1 MASNWLDREGS
12 VIPRGFSR
20 HYILGLLQKQPM
32 SGKEIIDKAI
42 LESEGIWKPS
52 PGLIYP
58 LLGRLLD
65 EGLIDQTEDGRYK
78 ITFKG
83 LGMTKDIESVQ
94 RIFQKQLEVML
105 RVGSVTR
112 FAALDLIDRISNL
125 GSALSSNLDKMTE
138 QERDR
143 YKQFLTTELT
153 KLENKQQGQQKEDN
167 NKSSD

>member
-1 MASNWLDREGS
+1 VGS

-20 HYILGLLQKQPM
+20 YYILGLLKKQPM
-32 SGKEIIDKAI
+32 SGKEIIDNAI

-52 PGLIYP
+52 PGSIYP

-65 EGLIDQTEDGRYK
+65 EGLIDQTSDGRYK
-78 ITFKG
+78 ITLKG

-94 RIFQKQLEVML
+94 KIFQKQLEVML

-112 FAALDLIDRISNL
+112 FAALDLIDRITNL

-143 YKQFLTTELT
+143 YKLFLTNELT
-153 KLENKQQGQQKEDN
+153 KLQNKQQAQQKENN
-167 NKSSD
+167 NKSSS

>member
-1 MASNWLDREGS
+1 MGSNWLDRVGS

-20 HYILGLLQKQPM
+20 HYILGLLKKQPM

-78 ITFKG
+78 ITLKG

-138 QERDR
+138 LERDR

-153 KLENKQQGQQKEDN
+153 KLQNKQQAQQKEN
-167 NKSSD
+167 NHKSSS

>member
-1 MASNWLDREGS
+1 MGSNWLDRVGS

-20 HYILGLLQKQPM
+20 HYILGLLKKQSM

-78 ITFKG
+78 ITLKG

-138 QERDR
+138 LERDR

-153 KLENKQQGQQKEDN
+153 KLQNKQQAQQKEN
-167 NKSSD
+167 NHKSSS

>member
-94 RIFQKQLEVML
+94 KIFQKQLEVML

-153 KLENKQQGQQKEDN
+153 KLENKHLGQQKEDN

>member
-1 MASNWLDREGS
+1 MGSNWLDRVGS

-20 HYILGLLQKQPM
+20 HYILGLLKKQPM

-94 RIFQKQLEVML
+94 RIFQKHLEVML
-105 RVGSVTR
+105 RVGSVIR

-125 GSALSSNLDKMTE
+125 GSALSSNLNKMTE

>member
-1 MASNWLDREGS
+1 MASNWLDRVGS

-20 HYILGLLQKQPM
+20 HYILGLLKKQPM

-78 ITFKG
+78 ITLNG

-125 GSALSSNLDKMTE
+125 GSALGSNLDKMTE

-143 YKQFLTTELT
+143 YKQFLSTELT

>member
-1 MASNWLDREGS
+1 MASNWLDRVGS

-20 HYILGLLQKQPM
+20 HYILGILKKQPM
-32 SGKEIIDKAI
+32 SGKEIIDKAV

-78 ITFKG
+78 ITLKG

-112 FAALDLIDRISNL
+112 FAALDLIDRMSNL

>member
-1 MASNWLDREGS
+1 
-12 VIPRGFSR
+12 
-20 HYILGLLQKQPM
+20 M

-78 ITFKG
+78 ITLKG

-125 GSALSSNLDKMTE
+125 GSALSSNFDKMTE

-143 YKQFLTTELT
+143 YKQFLNTELT

>member
-1 MASNWLDREGS
+1 
-12 VIPRGFSR
+12 
-20 HYILGLLQKQPM
+20 M

-65 EGLIDQTEDGRYK
+65 ECLIDQTEDGRYN
-78 ITFKG
+78 ITLKG

-94 RIFQKQLEVML
+94 RIFQKHLEVML
-105 RVGSVTR
+105 RVGSVIR

-138 QERDR
+138 EEQNKYR
-143 YKQFLTTELT
+143 QFLQNELK
-153 KLENKQQGQQKEDN
+153 KLEKEDEN
-167 NKSSD
+167 SCSSRQNISLG